1 MIFITFEGG
10 EGSGKST
17 QIKNVLQYLEEREY
31 RCLITREPG
40 GTEIGG
46 QIRKILKS
54 VNSEKLVPKAE
65 LMLFLADRVQHIEW
79 VIGPALERGDV
90 VLCDRYF
97 DSTFAY
103 QGTAR
108 NLKVDLRE
116 LHQMFEV
123 PIPDLT
129 FLLDLPPSLGLSRA
143 WSQINSGG
151 RDRTQVRFEEEQL
164 SFHEDLRRGYLHLAT
179 KEPNRF
185 CVIDAK
191 FTEENVWQ
199 QIKKVLDT
207 IF

>member
-54 VNSEKLVPKAE
+54 VNSEKLVSKAE

-151 RDRTQVRFEEEQL
+151 RDRTQVRFEEEKL

>member
-1 MIFITFEGG
+1 MVFITFEGG
-10 EGSGKST
+10 EGVGKST
-17 QIKNVLQYLEEREY
+17 QIKNVLRYLEEREY
-31 RCLITREPG
+31 KCLVTREPG

-54 VNSEKLVPKAE
+54 VNSEKLVSKAE

>member
-54 VNSEKLVPKAE
+54 VNSEKLVSKAE

>member
-1 MIFITFEGG
+1 MFITFEGG

-17 QIKNVLQYLEEREY
+17 QIKTALQYLEARGH

-40 GTEIGG
+40 GTEIGER
-46 QIRKILKS
+46 IRKILKS

-79 VIGPALERGDV
+79 VIGPALKRGEV

-103 QGTAR
+103 QGVAR
-108 NLKVDLRE
+108 SLKVDLTE

-123 PIPDLT
+123 PIPDIT

-143 WSQINSGG
+143 WSQIDSGG
-151 RDRTQVRFEEEQL
+151 RDRTQARFEEEEL
-164 SFHEDLRRGYLHLAT
+164 SFHEDLRQGYLHLAE

-191 FTEENVWQ
+191 FTKENVWQ

-207 IF
+207 FF